1 MRRRFLMSMRVCV
14 LGSGSRGNCTLVQS
28 EHTNLLVDAARLGK
42 KYIQEQLETLDV
54 SLDHIHG
61 IVATHIH
68 GDHVDAGTT
77 ARLCHKFDIPLYV
90 HYDSYADLL
99 RRSPKFEA
107 LKAAGLVRLFDFAPF
122 AVGDMTVTPFPV
134 THGGEF
140 GNDIVGRPVGYTV
153 SHVNGGAPRKVGF
166 TTDLGHVTRDIEDSL
181 AHSDAIIMECNHDV
195 ETERNS
201 TRPYFLVRWVMGPRG
216 HLSNDQCDQGL
227 CNIVRRSQGAV
238 RHIVLAHLSE
248 DCNTPDLARGTV
260 QNHLHAANLSGI
272 PLHVASQRQKTEI
285 IEI

>member
-1 MRRRFLMSMRVCV
+1 MAMRVCV

-28 EHTNLLVDAARLGK
+28 EHTNLLIDAARLGK

-54 SLDHIHG
+54 RLCDIHG

-68 GDHVDAGTT
+68 GDHVDSGTT
-77 ARLCHKFDIPLYV
+77 ARLCHQNDIPLYV
-90 HYDSYADLL
+90 HFESYADLL

-107 LKAAGLVRLFDFAPF
+107 LKVAGLVRLFDFAPF

-153 SHVNGGAPRKVGF
+153 VHANGGAPRKVGF
-166 TTDLGHVTRDIEDSL
+166 TTDLGHVDRSIEDHL
-181 AHSDAIIMECNHDV
+181 TGSDALIMECNHDV
-195 ETERNS
+195 ESERQS
-201 TRPYFLVRWVMGPRG
+201 PRPYFLVRWVLGPRG
-216 HLSNDQCDQGL
+216 HLSNDQCGGAL
-227 CNIVRRSQGAV
+227 CNIVRRSRGAV

-248 DCNTPDLARGTV
+248 DCNTPALARNTV
-260 QNHLHAANLSGI
+260 QNHLHATDLYGI

-285 IEI
+285 IEL